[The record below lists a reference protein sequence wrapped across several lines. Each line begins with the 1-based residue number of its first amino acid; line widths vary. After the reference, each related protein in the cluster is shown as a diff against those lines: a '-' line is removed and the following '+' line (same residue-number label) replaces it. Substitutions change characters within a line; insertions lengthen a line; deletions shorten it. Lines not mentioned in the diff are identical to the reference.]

1 MSRFKEVV
9 SDARQI
15 RALMG
20 EPRKAQLTKVL
31 PQLDEH
37 CRTWIE
43 RCPFLVLCSADATGR
58 LDASPKGDPG
68 GFVKILDDET
78 LAIPDRPGNRRADTL
93 SNIIENPNVAA
104 IFLMPGRGETLR
116 VAGRAQIVLDAD
128 LLKTMVVN
136 RRAPKAAL
144 VINID
149 EVMFHCGKSMI
160 RSKLW
165 QPAHWPVID
174 GLASYAQL
182 IAAQAQTDES
192 VEQMEER
199 FAAWKDGNELY

>member
-199 FAAWKDGNELY
+199 FATWKDGNELY

>member
-9 SDARQI
+9 TDAGQI
-15 RALMG
+15 RSLMG

-31 PQLDEH
+31 PRLDEH
-37 CRTWIE
+37 CRAWIE
-43 RCPFLVLCSADATGR
+43 RCPFLVLCSADATGQ

-68 GFVKILDDET
+68 GFVKILDDKT

-93 SNIIENPNVAA
+93 CNIIENPNVAA

-116 VAGRAQIVLDAD
+116 VAGQAQIVLDAD
-128 LLKTMVVN
+128 LLETMVVN

-144 VINID
+144 VIDID

-165 QPAHWPVID
+165 QPEHWPVID

-199 FAAWKDGNELY
+199 FATWKQGNELY

>member
-68 GFVKILDDET
+68 GFVKILEDET

-136 RRAPKAAL
+136 RRAPKAA
-144 VINID
+144 
-149 EVMFHCGKSMI
+149 
-160 RSKLW
+160 
-165 QPAHWPVID
+165 
-174 GLASYAQL
+174 
-182 IAAQAQTDES
+182 
-192 VEQMEER
+192 
-199 FAAWKDGNELY
+199 